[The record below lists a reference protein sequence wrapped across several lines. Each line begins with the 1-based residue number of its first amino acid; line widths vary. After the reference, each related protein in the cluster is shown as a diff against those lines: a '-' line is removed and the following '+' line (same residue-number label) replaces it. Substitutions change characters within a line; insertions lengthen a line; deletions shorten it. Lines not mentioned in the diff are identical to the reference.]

1 MVFTHTSL
9 VLKYGEVKQED
20 VIKRNSWKLRASSLF
35 RPVRHHHWQLK
46 VSDSATTC
54 ILFPCTYGKIL

>member
-1 MVFTHTSL
+1 

-35 RPVRHHHWQLK
+35 RPVRHHHKQLK

-54 ILFPCTYGKIL
+54 ILFPCTYSKIL